1 MINNKE
7 NLKRLEMILVFVV
20 LAFVIIS
27 ALDNFST
34 SLSENNITFSANNIL
49 TIIGYFVGSILSG
62 IFSNFSLVLI
72 LIAVMLASR
81 KLYRRRLDETDFE
94 KNKEYYRDIIKDY
107 SISELNYI
115 DKFKL
120 EKKQAYTAKL
130 LELEKKKI
138 IKIANGKINII
149 GEAKDKIDKAFVASI
164 KDNKVTLSLS
174 EYENLVISEALDKE
188 LIVAPNGLGMF
199 KDVKGLIFLIALLIF
214 GSDIIFFIAF
224 NGNLDVFLE
233 KYFLVFVLGI
243 FAFSYLTIFGFIY
256 FFTLIV
262 KSGVEP
268 QYKRTKKGQEINLQ
282 LDGLKLFME
291 EFSNINDKESQHLI
305 LWEDYLV
312 YSVMFD
318 INKNIQNEYA
328 KYFDI

>member
-72 LIAVMLASR
+72 LVAVMLASR